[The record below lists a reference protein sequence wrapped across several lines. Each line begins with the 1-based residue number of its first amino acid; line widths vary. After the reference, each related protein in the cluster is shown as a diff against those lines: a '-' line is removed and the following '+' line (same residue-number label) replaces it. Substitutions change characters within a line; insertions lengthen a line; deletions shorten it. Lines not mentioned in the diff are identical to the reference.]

1 MEIEIAHYL
10 NRCAEGRLSNEGKL
24 HIAAMLSI
32 VAEIESIADCC
43 YGAGKIML
51 RKHESNA
58 EFNQEI
64 YDNVDNM
71 FAQVSAAMANMLKL
85 LGDIE
90 HVHEADIISSYNRE
104 RELNNMRNQLRGE
117 NVSNINN
124 RVYEYQSG
132 IYYMDLVSDIERM
145 GDYIINV
152 VDTVKERFRRQVV
165 R

>member
-1 MEIEIAHYL
+1 M
-10 NRCAEGRLSNEGKL
+10 

-32 VAEIESIADCC
+32 VSEIESIADCC
-43 YGAGKIML
+43 YGTGKILL

-58 EFNQEI
+58 EFNKDI
-64 YDNVDNM
+64 YDNVDSM
-71 FAQVSAAMANMLKL
+71 FVQVQSAMDNMLKL

-90 HVHEADIISSYNRE
+90 HVRESDIIASYNRE

-117 NVSNINN
+117 NVNNINN

-132 IYYMDLVSDIERM
+132 IYYMDLVSDVERM

-152 VDTVKERFRRQVV
+152 VDTVKEQFRRQAAH
-165 R
+165 